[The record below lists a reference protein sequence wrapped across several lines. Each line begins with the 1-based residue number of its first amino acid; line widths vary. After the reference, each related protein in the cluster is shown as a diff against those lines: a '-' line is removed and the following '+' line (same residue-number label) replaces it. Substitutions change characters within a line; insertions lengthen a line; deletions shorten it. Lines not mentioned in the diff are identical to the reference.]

1 MLQAESAP
9 HELILQASAA
19 TVDAPMTVRPERSN
33 NAPLG
38 SAPAT
43 LVTDAWTRR
52 LYVHA
57 FGVVYLIAFLS
68 LWSQV
73 HGLIGQQGILPAD
86 DYFKLA
92 QSKLGHDACRLL
104 PSFCWVGSND
114 IMLHVWCATGVSLS
128 ALLMA
133 GFAPRPIL
141 VSLWAIYLSLSVA
154 GQAFLS
160 FQWDTLLLEMT
171 VCSLLYVPRGWRMNW
186 LESSP
191 PLPAARWLLWG
202 LAFKLL
208 FLSGATKLLSG
219 DTSWNDG
226 TALRFHYYTQPIPN
240 WLSWYAYQLP
250 LAAHQ
255 VALMM
260 MFTVEIALPFLIFFS
275 RIGRAI
281 FGVATILLMLAIEA
295 TGNFGF
301 FNLQTIVL
309 CLPLLNDKL
318 LGRLLRFGKPADR
331 QVVAPVTPRRPWR
344 VWVGSAAATAILFV
358 STLTIARE
366 MVRTQQPE
374 KMPRIVVA
382 TMGATER
389 YVLTW
394 AEPTILQPLA
404 PFRTI
409 NGYGLFRVMTTSR
422 PEIVVEIS
430 DDGHTWDA
438 YELPYKPGRVD
449 RVPPI
454 VAPHMPRLDWQMWFA
469 GLNPRGNEYWLAAF
483 SKRILEGTPAV
494 ARLAGN
500 PKLGRDPPRYVRLAY
515 YEYKFSSADQRR
527 ATGAWWSRSHVGY
540 LTEPLTRSD

>member
-9 HELILQASAA
+9 HELILQASAV
-19 TVDAPMTVRPERSN
+19 TVDAPMTVRPEQGN
-33 NAPLG
+33 DAKLA
-38 SAPAT
+38 SAPTT
-43 LVTDAWTRR
+43 LISDPGTRR

-57 FGVVYLIAFLS
+57 FGFVYLIAFLS

-92 QSKLGHDACRLL
+92 QSKLGNDAYRLL
-104 PSFCWVGSND
+104 PSLCWVASND
-114 IMLHVWCATGVSLS
+114 VMLHVWCAAGVSLS
-128 ALLMA
+128 VLLMA
-133 GFAPRPIL
+133 GFAPRLIL

-171 VCSLLYVPRGWRMNW
+171 VCSLLYLPRGWRVNW
-186 LESSP
+186 LEAAP

-202 LAFKLL
+202 LAFKLM
-208 FLSGATKLLSG
+208 FLSGVTKLLSG
-219 DTSWNDG
+219 DTSWSDG

-240 WLSWYAYQLP
+240 WVSWYAYQMP

-255 VALMM
+255 VALLV
-260 MFTVEIALPFLIFFS
+260 MFTVEIVLPFLIFAG
-275 RIGRAI
+275 RIGRVV

-318 LGRLLRFGKPADR
+318 LGRVLRFVRPAER
-331 QVVAPVTPRRPWR
+331 AVVPPAIRRRWR
-344 VWVGSAAATAILFV
+344 VWVGTAAAVGMLLV

-374 KMPRIVVA
+374 KMPQIVVS
-382 TMGATER
+382 TLGAAER
-389 YVLTW
+389 YVLSW
-394 AEPTILQPLA
+394 ADPAVLQPLA
-404 PFRTI
+404 PYRTI

-430 DDGHTWDA
+430 NDGHTWSA
-438 YELPYKPGRVD
+438 YELPYKPGRID
-449 RVPPI
+449 RAPAV

-483 SKRILEGTPAV
+483 SKRILQGNPAV
-494 ARLAGN
+494 ARLAGD
-500 PKLGRDPPRYVRLAY
+500 PKLGRDPPKYVRLAY
-515 YEYKFSSADQRR
+515 YEYKFSSADQRH
-527 ATGAWWSRSHVGY
+527 ATGAWWSRSHTGY
-540 LTEPLTRSD
+540 LTGPLTRSD